1 MPNLISH
8 IEIAGPNG
16 DKLRDFYAG
25 LFGWAIEN
33 KKEHG
38 FDYGRFVPPFSET
51 VTGGLRYEP
60 DGKAEVVLYVS
71 VEDLEETVKL
81 AEALGGSVRV
91 PPMDGAGSRFALVQD
106 PDGNPV
112 GLVQA

>member
-16 DKLRDFYAG
+16 DKLRDFYSG
-25 LFGWAIEN
+25 LFGWSIEVKN
-33 KKEHG
+33 EHG
-38 FDYGRFVPPFSET
+38 FDYGWFSPPFTET

-60 DGKAEVVLYVS
+60 EGKAETVFYVS

-81 AEALGGSVRV
+81 AEALGGTVRI
-91 PPMDGAGSRFALVQD
+91 PPMDGAGRRFAMVED
-106 PDGNPV
+106 PDGNTV
-112 GLVQA
+112 GLIQS